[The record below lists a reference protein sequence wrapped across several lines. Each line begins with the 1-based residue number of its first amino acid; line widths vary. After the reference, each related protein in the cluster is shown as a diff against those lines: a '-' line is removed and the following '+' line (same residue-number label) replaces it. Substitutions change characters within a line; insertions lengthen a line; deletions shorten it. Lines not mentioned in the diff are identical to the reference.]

1 MKQLLLAT
9 TVLALSGPAF
19 AADQPVRMPVKA
31 PIAAPVFS
39 WSGCYLGG
47 HVGAGWGHKDISE
60 PTEEF
65 FQFFATANSPIGVN
79 TGGGFLGGGQVGC
92 DYQFAPN
99 WVIGAAGDFSW
110 ASIKGQGLDPF
121 FGGKNG
127 PITLDAKTDSLA
139 SARGR
144 LGYAFDRFMLYGTG
158 GVAWAHDKYDIQNL
172 VFWGSG
178 RSINICANSAFTAVA
193 PCNPEGS
200 ETRQGWTV
208 GFGFEW
214 AFVANWSMLFEF
226 DHYDFGT
233 RTVTLT
239 ASNGFGNGVLVP
251 LSGSVDVK
259 QRIDALK
266 FGINYRFGWGGPVSA
281 RY

>member
-39 WSGCYLGG
+39 WTGCYLGG
-47 HVGAGWGHKDISE
+47 HVGAGWGRKDISE

-65 FQFFATANSPIGVN
+65 LQFFAPANSPIGVD
-79 TGGGFLGGGQVGC
+79 TGGGVLGGGQVGC
-92 DYQFAPN
+92 DYQFARN

-110 ASIKGQGLDPF
+110 ASIKGQSIDPF
-121 FGGKNG
+121 FSGKTG
-127 PITLDAKTDSLA
+127 RPITLDAKTDSLA

-144 LGYAFDRFMLYGTG
+144 LGYAFDHFMLYGTG
-158 GVAWAHDKYDIQNL
+158 GAAWAHDQYDIQNL
-172 VFWGSG
+172 FFWGSG
-178 RSINICANSAFTAVA
+178 LSGSTCGTSGFVTFL
-193 PCNPEGS
+193 PCNPQGS

-214 AFVANWSMLFEF
+214 AFVSNWSMLFEF

-239 ASNGFGNGVLVP
+239 ASNGLGSGGLVP
-251 LSGSVDVK
+251 LSGPVEVK

-266 FGINYRFGWGGPVSA
+266 FGINYRFGWGGPA